1 MSEVQISV
9 RGNAEGRYAAE
20 VATVEAR
27 AALEDSDRETVRR
40 RALEVVAALQDGLG
54 PLEESGAV
62 ARWSSDQV
70 RVFAERPRKRGEPQ
84 PIVHHARLSVRA
96 EFVDFDALAD
106 WVSGVATLDGAEVQ
120 GIGWDVEAETRRA
133 YEAEVRR
140 AAVVDAVAKAEA
152 YAAAIG
158 RTSVE
163 PTHLADV
170 GMLGDGGD
178 DRPMTMAAAGAGDGG
193 DRPKLRLKPRDVIV
207 RATVEARFVTR

>member
-1 MSEVQISV
+1 MSDVQISV
-9 RGNAEGRYAAE
+9 RGDAEGRYAAE
-20 VATVEAR
+20 VATVDAR
-27 AALEDSDRETVRR
+27 AALEGPDRETVRR
-40 RALEVVAALQDGLG
+40 DALDVVAALRQRLA

-84 PIVHHARLSVRA
+84 PVVHHARLSVRA

-106 WVSGVATLDGAEVQ
+106 WVSDVATLDGAEVQ
-120 GIGWDVEAETRRA
+120 RIGWDVDQERRRA

-140 AAVVDAVAKAEA
+140 LAVADAVAKAEA
-152 YAAAIG
+152 YARAIG
-158 RTSVE
+158 RESVE
-163 PTHLADV
+163 PTQLADV

-178 DRPMTMAAAGAGDGG
+178 DRPMTMAAAAGAE

-207 RATVEARFVTR
+207 RATVEARFVAR